1 MLDAHI
7 VSHTHWDREWY
18 HPVERFRQRLVALID
33 ELIDDP
39 PPPGESFLLD
49 GQAIVLEDYL
59 AIRPER
65 ASALA
70 ELLAEGRLE
79 AGPWY
84 VLADELIPGGEAL
97 VRNLLTGRRML
108 ARLGAFA
115 PPVLY
120 CPDSFGHP
128 AALPMIAAGFGLR
141 LIILWRGY
149 GSARWPTSDTF
160 RWRAPSGDE
169 SLVYHLPRDG
179 YEFGSHLPADG
190 PDAALR
196 WQRIKSELEPR
207 SVTSV
212 VLVPSGAD
220 HHARQSAHREALAA
234 LERASVPDRTHRSS
248 LRAFAD
254 ALSSRA
260 GEEIPV
266 VQGELRDSY
275 GFTWTLQGTFAT
287 RAQEKRRNARVERLL
302 VRDTEPWTALAAR
315 RGFDS
320 RPLINQAWQTLLQAH
335 PHDTLCGCSID
346 DVATAMEQRLRSA
359 SNQAKGIR
367 QDAVAALIGHDAD
380 RARESDGGA
389 QWRPIV
395 LLRNR
400 AARRRTGVAR
410 IEIEEF
416 LAHVPVGPGSA
427 PESGTK
433 TGALSRAMP
442 RVPSLGTLQVLSR
455 DVRYSRT
462 ESPRHYPDNDLVGVS
477 QVLAWVNDAAP
488 YGIAAHAILG
498 GGEGKT
504 RRAGAPEPVRVDAKE
519 MSNGLL
525 DVIIGES
532 GAVTLRTPGGSREIK
547 DLISFVDETDAGD
560 LYTPSP
566 RPRKCDV
573 RFVGVRRVHRGP
585 LRGEL
590 ALRFRVH
597 DASGRRVKFVA
608 DITVRLSLDAGAPFL
623 SLAIDG
629 DNHDHD
635 HRLRVLI
642 RHDVRDGAVWADAAF
657 GPVRRTLISQTERE
671 LAMETAS
678 PTAPLHRYVTVAD
691 ASQGLTLVSDGL
703 GEYEACDDAIAV
715 TLVRAVG
722 ELSRNDL
729 PERPGHAGWPTP
741 TPRAQ
746 CIGPF
751 AAELAVYLHGPRDAA
766 TIDAIERVAD
776 DVLLPLR
783 GETLRSAL
791 ELPAPVVGPS
801 LEGRGLAVG
810 AIKQS
815 EDGQWLVLRC
825 VNLTEETVRGRWRL
839 PFAPTDASFAR
850 LDETPTEKLQTQA
863 SDVEFPAPPRAVLTI
878 LVR

>member
-39 PPPGESFLLD
+39 PRPTESFLLD

-59 AIRPER
+59 AVRPER
-65 ASALA
+65 APALA
-70 ELLAEGRLE
+70 ALLADGRLE

-97 VRNLLTGRRML
+97 VRNLLTGRRVL
-108 ARLGAFA
+108 ARLGASA

-128 AALPMIAAGFGLR
+128 AALPMIAAGFGLP

-149 GSARWPTSDTF
+149 GSARWPTGDTF
-160 RWRAPSGDE
+160 RWKAPSGDT
-169 SLVYHLPRDG
+169 VVAYHLSRHG
-179 YEFGSHLPADG
+179 YEFGSHLPAD
-190 PDAALR
+190 AAEAAVR
-196 WQRIKSELEPR
+196 WQQIKIELEPR
-207 SVTSV
+207 SATSV
-212 VLVPSGAD
+212 VFVPNGAD
-220 HHARQSAHREALAA
+220 HHARQTAYRDALVAV
-234 LERASVPDRTHRSS
+234 ERASAPDWAHRSS
-248 LRAFAD
+248 LRTFAE

-260 GEEIPV
+260 GEKIPV

-287 RAQEKRRNARVERLL
+287 RAHEKRRNAQAERML

-315 RGFDS
+315 HGLDS
-320 RPLINQAWQTLLQAH
+320 RTLINEAWKTLLQAH

-346 DVATAMEQRLRSA
+346 EVATVMEQRLRSA
-359 SNQAKGIR
+359 SNQANGIR
-367 QDAVAALIGHDAD
+367 QDAVAALIGHDPD
-380 RARESDGGA
+380 RAREGGA
-389 QWRPIV
+389 QWQPIV

-400 AARRRTGVAR
+400 APHQRSGVAR

-416 LAHVPVGPGSA
+416 LAHVSVGPGSA
-427 PESGTK
+427 PK
-433 TGALSRAMP
+433 TLTETDALSRRTA
-442 RVPSLGTLQVLSR
+442 RIPSLGKLQVLSR

-462 ESPRHYPDNDLVGVS
+462 ESPRHYPDNDLVAVS
-477 QVLAWVNDAAP
+477 QVLAWVDAAPP
-488 YGIAAHAILG
+488 YGIAAHAIGDAKLQPVD
-498 GGEGKT
+498 
-504 RRAGAPEPVRVDAKE
+504 ALSPEPVRVGTKE
-519 MSNGLL
+519 MSNGLV
-525 DVIIGES
+525 DVTIAET
-532 GAVTLRTPGGSREIK
+532 GAITLRTPDGSREIA
-547 DLISFVDETDAGD
+547 DLVSFMDEADAGD

-566 RPRKCDV
+566 RPRSCLV

-585 LRGEL
+585 LRGEM

-597 DASGRRVKFVA
+597 DAPNRQVKSVA
-608 DITVRLSLDAGAPFL
+608 DITVHISLDAGAPFVR
-623 SLAIDG
+623 LAIEG
-629 DNHDHD
+629 DNRDTD
-635 HRLRVLI
+635 HRLRILI
-642 RHDVRDGAVWADAAF
+642 RHDVHDGAVWADAAF
-657 GPVRRTLISQTERE
+657 GPVRRALISQTEQER
-671 LAMETAS
+671 AMETAA
-678 PTAPLHRYVTVAD
+678 PTGPLHRYVTVAD
-691 ASQGLTLVSDGL
+691 AGRGLTLVSDGL
-703 GEYEACDDAIAV
+703 GEYEVRDDAVAV

-741 TPRAQ
+741 TPGAQ

-751 AAELAVYLHGPRDAA
+751 AAELGVYLHGPRDAA

-776 DVLLPLR
+776 DVLLPLQ

-791 ELPAPVVGPS
+791 AVPLPVIGPS
-801 LEGRGLAVG
+801 LEGRGLAVA

-839 PFAPTDASFAR
+839 PFTPVATSLAR
-850 LDETPTEKLQTQA
+850 LDETVTEQLHPQA
-863 SDVEFPAPPRAVLTI
+863 SDVEFTAPPRDVLTI